1 MNRYESDVMKMTRIF
16 LCVAAAFLASSA
28 LRADVLFTN
37 VSVFDGTND
46 GLHEDYNVLVRGAI
60 IEMVSPDPIAADGAQ
75 VIDGQG
81 LTLMPGLIDVHTHL
95 SLNDRLQLMEADY
108 TLDYVAIRSTKV
120 AEQALLD
127 GFTSVRDIGG
137 PVFGL
142 RRAIEEGLIPGPRI
156 FPSGAM
162 LSQSSGHGDFRA
174 RSDPNP
180 TLTGER
186 AANFERW
193 GVSSLVD
200 GRPLVLAA
208 TRQNLMQ
215 GATQIKIM
223 AGGGGSSSYDPI
235 DTTQFTE
242 DEMRAAVEAAADWGT
257 YVTAHLFFPRSARRA
272 IEAGVKCLD
281 HAFFLDEATIKFA
294 ASNSV
299 FLAPQFWAMSAELF
313 KHPDLNPNKHDAL
326 RVLQAEAKNL
336 VPWLVKHKAKVP
348 FATDL
353 LGLQDEGT
361 KSRRF
366 EIFLRTELFGSNFE
380 VLRQMTSVAGELL
393 ALSGPRFPAPGP
405 LGVIAQGATADI
417 LLIDGNPLED
427 MSVLGAHPE
436 WFDAPKPEPIETIR
450 LIMKGGEIFKNT
462 LAR

>member
-1 MNRYESDVMKMTRIF
+1 MNHLARSF
-16 LCVAAAFLASSA
+16 LKIAKLLLCVLPLVAAAG
-28 LRADVLFTN
+28 LRADLLFTN
-37 VSVFDGTND
+37 VNVFDGKTN
-46 GLHEDYNVLVRGAI
+46 GLLKNHYVLVRDGLITKVSADEIVSGGA
-60 IEMVSPDPIAADGAQ
+60 E

-95 SLNDRLQLMEADY
+95 ALNDRRLLMESDY
-108 TLDYVAIRSTKV
+108 TLDYIAIRAAKI
-120 AEQALLD
+120 AERALLD
-127 GFTSVRDIGG
+127 GFTSVRDLGG
-137 PVFGL
+137 PVFGV
-142 RRAIEEGLIPGPRI
+142 RRAIEDDLILGPRI
-156 FPSGAM
+156 FPSGAI

-174 RSDPNP
+174 RADPNP

-186 AANFERW
+186 VSNYERW
-193 GVSSLVD
+193 GISSIVD

-223 AGGGGSSSYDPI
+223 AGGGGSSVYDPI

-257 YVTAHLFFPRSARRA
+257 YVTAHLFFPRAARRA

-281 HAFFLDEATIKFA
+281 HAFFLDEATIELA
-294 ASNSV
+294 VSESV
-299 FLAPQFWAMSAELF
+299 FLAPQFWAMSTELF
-313 KHPDLNPNKHDAL
+313 KHPDLQADKHDAI
-326 RVLQAEAKNL
+326 RALQAEAKNL
-336 VPWLVKHKAKVP
+336 APWLVKHGAKVP

-353 LGLQDEGT
+353 LGIESEGT

-366 EIFLRTELFGSNFE
+366 EMALRVELFGSNLE

-405 LGVIAQGATADI
+405 LGVIAEGATADI

-427 MSVLGAHPE
+427 IDVLGAHSE
-436 WFDAPKPEPIETIR
+436 WFDAPDPEPIDTIR
-450 LIMKGGEIFKNT
+450 LIMKGGVIYKNT
-462 LAR
+462 LAQ

>member
-1 MNRYESDVMKMTRIF
+1 MHLTKHLLFMAV
-16 LCVAAAFLASSA
+16 LLAAVPSH
-28 LRADVLFTN
+28 ADVLLTN
-37 VSVFDGTND
+37 VSIFDGTSET
-46 GLHEDYNVLVRGAI
+46 LLEDHHVLVRGDLIA
-60 IEMVSPDPIAADGAQ
+60 EVSAKPITAEGAD

-81 LTLMPGLIDVHTHL
+81 RTLMPGLIDVHTHL
-95 SLNDRLQLMEADY
+95 ALNDRRLLAEADY
-108 TLDYVAIRSTKV
+108 TLDYIAIRATRI

-127 GFTSVRDIGG
+127 GFTSVRDLGG

-142 RRAIEEGLIPGPRI
+142 RRAIEEGLVLGPRI
-156 FPSGAM
+156 FPSGAI

-186 AANFERW
+186 VSNFERW
-193 GVSSLVD
+193 GVASIVD

-223 AGGGGSSSYDPI
+223 AGGGGSSVYDPI
-235 DTTQFTE
+235 DTTQFTP

-257 YVTAHLFFPRSARRA
+257 YVTAHLFFSRSARRA

-281 HAFFLDEATIKFA
+281 HAFFLDEATIALA
-294 ASNSV
+294 ARESV
-299 FLAPQFWAMSAELF
+299 FLAPQFWAMSSELF
-313 KHPDLNPNKHDAL
+313 KHPDLQVDKHDAI
-326 RVLQAEAKNL
+326 RALQVASKDF
-336 VPWLVKHKAKVP
+336 VPWLVKHGAKVP

-353 LGLQDEGT
+353 LGVQSEGT

-366 EIFLRTELFGSNFE
+366 EIALRTELFGSNVE
-380 VLRQMTSVAGELL
+380 VLRQMTSIAGELL

-405 LGVIAQGATADI
+405 LGVIAKGATADI
-417 LLIDGNPLED
+417 LIIDGNPLED
-427 MSVLGAHPE
+427 MTLLGAHPE
-436 WFDAPKPEPIETIR
+436 WFDAPEPEPINAIR
-450 LIMKGGEIFKNT
+450 LIMKGGQVYKNT
-462 LAR
+462 MAQ